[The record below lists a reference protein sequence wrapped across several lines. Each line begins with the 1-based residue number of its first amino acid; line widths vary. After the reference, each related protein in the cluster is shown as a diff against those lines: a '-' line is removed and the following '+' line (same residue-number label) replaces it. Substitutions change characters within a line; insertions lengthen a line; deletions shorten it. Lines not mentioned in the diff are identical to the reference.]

1 MGRFLWSWYNIVVV
15 DVDWE
20 LRVRVC
26 WMLLLLCKGPVGF
39 VALWDLWNCWV
50 LRRGLV
56 CLFWVLVLRDLG
68 LL

>member
-1 MGRFLWSWYNIVVV
+1 M
-15 DVDWE
+15 
-20 LRVRVC
+20 RVC
-26 WMLLLLCKGPVGF
+26 CMLLLLCKGPVGF

-50 LRRGLV
+50 LRCGLV